1 MPVDPTPTS
10 ADPAPTSAD
19 RAAGAAGPAPV
30 SAPTCADPARAFGDA
45 DLAATCADTARA
57 SGGADPASTPVG
69 PARAFSGADPAA
81 TCADPASAP
90 VGPARA
96 FSRADPVPT
105 STGPAPARTA
115 STPPPPPVRFW
126 PVEDLPALAPDPFL
140 DVLSREEPVA
150 RIRLRYGEGC
160 AWLVTR
166 YEDVRFVTSDPRFS
180 REQVVGRAVTT
191 MRPVPVASQTAGL
204 QYVDPPRHTRL
215 RRVVARAF
223 TGRSMR
229 RLRPLAERRAAGL
242 LDGMERAGAP
252 ADLMEHLHGP
262 FPIAVLH
269 DFLGV
274 EEKDWH
280 RWAATGE
287 ALLSAGAESEERA
300 KEAARTTRARIT
312 ELLRRRREEPRDD
325 LAGVLAAAAAAGEI
339 TDDEAISLATAVQV
353 SGGHAVRNNSGSM
366 MYALLT
372 HPGHLERLRREPELL
387 PRAVEELFRYVPHR
401 NGVGIP
407 RVATEDVEVGGRLIR
422 AGDVVYNAYLAAN
435 RDPEVFPDPDALD
448 FDRDNLAHVAF
459 GHGPHHCL
467 AAVMARM
474 EAEVMIG
481 AVLARFPGIRLAVP
495 PEEVEFQRQ
504 GLIRGPRT
512 LPVTW

>member
-1 MPVDPTPTS
+1 MPL
-10 ADPAPTSAD
+10 DPAPPPAD
-19 RAAGAAGPAPV
+19 RAAPVRTHGP
-30 SAPTCADPARAFGDA
+30 PA
-45 DLAATCADTARA
+45 
-57 SGGADPASTPVG
+57 
-69 PARAFSGADPAA
+69 
-81 TCADPASAP
+81 
-90 VGPARA
+90 
-96 FSRADPVPT
+96 
-105 STGPAPARTA
+105 
-115 STPPPPPVRFW
+115 PPVRFW
-126 PVEDLPALAPDPFL
+126 PVDDLPALDPDPFL
-140 DVLSREEPVA
+140 DELLSEEPVA
-150 RIRLRYGEGC
+150 RIRLPYGAGW

-180 REQVVGRAVTT
+180 RAQVVGRDVTA

-204 QYVDPPRHTRL
+204 QYVDPPRHALL

-223 TGRSMR
+223 TGGSMR
-229 RLRPLAERRAAGL
+229 RLRPLAERRAAEL
-242 LDGMERAGAP
+242 LDGMARAGAP

-262 FPIAVLH
+262 FPIAVLR

-274 EEKDWH
+274 AEKDWH
-280 RWAATGE
+280 HWAGAGE
-287 ALLSAGAESEERA
+287 ALLSAGAGSAERA
-300 KEAARTTRARIT
+300 QEAAGATRARIAA
-312 ELLRRRREEPRDD
+312 LLHSRRAEPRED
-325 LAGVLAAAAAAGEI
+325 LAGVLARAAATGEI
-339 TDDEAISLATAVQV
+339 TDDEAVSLAMAVQV

-372 HPGHLERLRREPELL
+372 HPEQLDRLRSEPELL

-407 RVATEDVEVGGRLIR
+407 RVATEDVEVRGRLIR

-435 RDPEVFPDPDALD
+435 RDPGVFPGPGTLD
-448 FDRDNLAHVAF
+448 LDREGAAHMAF

-481 AVLARFPGIRLAVP
+481 SVLARFPGIRLAVP

>member
-1 MPVDPTPTS
+1 MPL
-10 ADPAPTSAD
+10 DPAPTTPSASTTPSS
-19 RAAGAAGPAPV
+19 AAAPAPP
-30 SAPTCADPARAFGDA
+30 S
-45 DLAATCADTARA
+45 
-57 SGGADPASTPVG
+57 
-69 PARAFSGADPAA
+69 
-81 TCADPASAP
+81 PASAP
-90 VGPARA
+90 A
-96 FSRADPVPT
+96 
-105 STGPAPARTA
+105 
-115 STPPPPPVRFW
+115 PPVRFW
-126 PVEDLPALAPDPFL
+126 PVEDLPALDPDPLL
-140 DVLSREEPVA
+140 DELLREEPVA
-150 RIRLRYGEGC
+150 RIRLPYGSGH

-180 REQVVGRAVTT
+180 REQVVGRDVTA
-191 MRPVPVASQTAGL
+191 MRPVPVASRTAGL
-204 QYVDPPRHTRL
+204 QYIDPPRHTRL

-229 RLRPLAERRAAGL
+229 RLRPIAERRAAEL

-262 FPIAVLH
+262 FPIALIR
-269 DFLGV
+269 DLLGV
-274 EEKDWH
+274 DEKDWH
-280 RWAATGE
+280 RWAETGE
-287 ALLSAGAESEERA
+287 ALLSAGADSEERA
-300 KEAARTTRARIT
+300 REAARTTRARIT
-312 ELLRRRREEPRDD
+312 ELLRQRRTGPRDD
-325 LAGVLAAAAAAGEI
+325 LAGVLAQAAAAGET
-339 TDDEAISLATAVQV
+339 TDDEAVSLAIAVQV

-372 HPGHLERLRREPELL
+372 HPAQLDRLRREPELL
-387 PRAVEELFRYVPHR
+387 PQAVEELFRYVPHR

-407 RVATEDVEVGGRLIR
+407 RIATEDVEVGGRLIR

-448 FDRDNLAHVAF
+448 FDRQGAAHVAF

-474 EAEVMIG
+474 EAEVVIG
-481 AVLARFPGIRLAVP
+481 SVLARFPGIRLAVP
-495 PEEVEFQRQ
+495 PERVEFQRQ

>member
-1 MPVDPTPTS
+1 MPL
-10 ADPAPTSAD
+10 DPAASPAD
-19 RAAGAAGPAPV
+19 R
-30 SAPTCADPARAFGDA
+30 SASP
-45 DLAATCADTARA
+45 
-57 SGGADPASTPVG
+57 
-69 PARAFSGADPAA
+69 ADPAA
-81 TCADPASAP
+81 SPADRSAAPADPAASPADRSAAP
-90 VGPARA
+90 AGPAASPAGRSA
-96 FSRADPVPT
+96 APADPAASPAGR
-105 STGPAPARTA
+105 SASPADRSAAPADRSA
-115 STPPPPPVRFW
+115 LPADRSAAAPLPPVRFW
-126 PVEDLPALAPDPFL
+126 AVGDLPALDPDPLL
-140 DVLSREEPVA
+140 DELLRSEPVS
-150 RIRLRYGEGC
+150 RIRLPYGTGH

-180 REQVVGRAVTT
+180 REEVVGRDVTT
-191 MRPVPVASQTAGL
+191 MRPVPVASQTAGV
-204 QYVDPPRHTRL
+204 QYVDPPRHTVL

-223 TGRSMR
+223 TGRSMQ
-229 RLRPLAERRAAGL
+229 RLRPLAERRAAAL
-242 LDGMERAGAP
+242 LDGMRRAGAP

-262 FPIAVLH
+262 FPLAVLR

-274 EEKDWH
+274 DERDWH
-280 RWAATGE
+280 RWAETGE
-287 ALLSAGAESEERA
+287 ALLSAGAESGERA
-300 KEAARTTRARIT
+300 AAAARATRAHIA
-312 ELLRRRREEPRDD
+312 ELLRRRREEPRED
-325 LAGVLAAAAAAGEI
+325 LAGVLARAAEAGEI

-372 HPGHLERLRREPELL
+372 HPRHLERLRREPELL

-407 RVATEDVEVGGRLIR
+407 RVATEDVRVGGRLIR

-435 RDPEVFPDPDALD
+435 RDPEVFPDPDTLD
-448 FDRDNLAHVAF
+448 FDRAGAAHLAF

-481 AVLARFPGIRLAVP
+481 AVLTRFPGIRLAVP
-495 PEEVEFQRQ
+495 PEEVEFQRR

-512 LPVTW
+512 LPVAW

>member
-1 MPVDPTPTS
+1 MRLDPTPTPY
-10 ADPAPTSAD
+10 DPALTP
-19 RAAGAAGPAPV
+19 AGPAP
-30 SAPTCADPARAFGDA
+30 
-45 DLAATCADTARA
+45 A
-57 SGGADPASTPVG
+57 S
-69 PARAFSGADPAA
+69 
-81 TCADPASAP
+81 
-90 VGPARA
+90 
-96 FSRADPVPT
+96 ADPVPDLVA
-105 STGPAPARTA
+105 APP
-115 STPPPPPVRFW
+115 PPPPPVRFW
-126 PVEDLPALAPDPFL
+126 PVDDLPALAPDPLL
-140 DVLSREEPVA
+140 DVLLREEPVA
-150 RIRLRYGEGC
+150 RIRLPYGEGC

-166 YEDVRFVTSDPRFS
+166 YDDVRFVTSDPRFS
-180 REQVVGRAVTT
+180 RERVAGRTVTT

-242 LDGMERAGAP
+242 LAGMERAGAP

-262 FPIAVLH
+262 FPIAVLR

-274 EEKDWH
+274 EEEDWH
-280 RWAATGE
+280 RWAVTGE
-287 ALLSAGAESEERA
+287 ALLSASAGADAEERA
-300 KEAARTTRARIT
+300 REAALITRARIT
-312 ELLRRRREEPRDD
+312 ELLHRRREDPRDD
-325 LAGVLAAAAAAGEI
+325 LAGVLARAAEAGEI
-339 TDDEAISLATAVQV
+339 TDDEAMSLAIAVQV

-372 HPGHLERLRREPELL
+372 HPGHLDRLRREPELL

-407 RVATEDVEVGGRLIR
+407 RVATEDVAVGGRLIR

-448 FDRDNLAHVAF
+448 FDRDNPAHLAF

-481 AVLARFPGIRLAVP
+481 AVLTRFPGIRLAVP
-495 PEEVEFQRQ
+495 PEEVEFQTQ
-504 GLIRGPRT
+504 GLIRGPRA

>member
-1 MPVDPTPTS
+1 MPL
-10 ADPAPTSAD
+10 DPAPV
-19 RAAGAAGPAPV
+19 P
-30 SAPTCADPARAFGDA
+30 
-45 DLAATCADTARA
+45 
-57 SGGADPASTPVG
+57 
-69 PARAFSGADPAA
+69 PAA
-81 TCADPASAP
+81 PS
-90 VGPARA
+90 
-96 FSRADPVPT
+96 
-105 STGPAPARTA
+105 
-115 STPPPPPVRFW
+115 PPRVRFW
-126 PVEDLPALAPDPFL
+126 PVDDLPALDPDPFL
-140 DVLSREEPVA
+140 DEVLRDEPVT
-150 RIRLRYGEGC
+150 RIRLPHGEGH
-160 AWLVTR
+160 AWLITR

-180 REQVVGRAVTT
+180 REQVVGRDVTS
-191 MRPVPVASQTAGL
+191 MRPAPVASQTAGL
-204 QYVDPPRHTRL
+204 QYIDPPRHNRL

-223 TGRSMR
+223 TGRSMQ
-229 RLRPLAERRAAGL
+229 RLRPLAERRAAEL

-262 FPIAVLH
+262 FPIAVIR

-280 RWAATGE
+280 RWAETGE
-287 ALLSAGAESEERA
+287 ALLSAGAESKERA
-300 KEAARTTRARIT
+300 AQVARDNRARIA
-312 ELLRRRREEPRDD
+312 ELLRRRGAEPRED
-325 LAGVLAAAAAAGEI
+325 LAGVLAQAVTAGEI

-372 HPGHLERLRREPELL
+372 HPGHLARLRREPELL
-387 PRAVEELFRYVPHR
+387 PRAVDELLRYVPHR

-407 RVATEDVEVGGRLIR
+407 RVAVEDVTVGGQLIR
-422 AGDVVYNAYLAAN
+422 AGEVVYNAYVAAN

-448 FDRDNLAHVAF
+448 FDRENRAHLAF

-474 EAEVMIG
+474 EAEVVIG
-481 AVLARFPGIRLAVP
+481 AVLTRFPGIRLAVP

>member
-1 MPVDPTPTS
+1 MPLDSAPPP
-10 ADPAPTSAD
+10 ADPATPGRTLGPPTPGRTLGPPTPG
-19 RAAGAAGPAPV
+19 RALGP
-30 SAPTCADPARAFGDA
+30 PA
-45 DLAATCADTARA
+45 
-57 SGGADPASTPVG
+57 
-69 PARAFSGADPAA
+69 
-81 TCADPASAP
+81 
-90 VGPARA
+90 
-96 FSRADPVPT
+96 
-105 STGPAPARTA
+105 
-115 STPPPPPVRFW
+115 PPVRFW
-126 PVEDLPALAPDPFL
+126 PVDDLPALDPDPFL
-140 DVLSREEPVA
+140 DELLSEEPVA
-150 RIRLRYGEGC
+150 RIRLPHGQGW

-166 YEDVRFVTSDPRFS
+166 YDDVRFVTSDPRFS
-180 REQVVGRAVTT
+180 RAQVVGRDVTA

-204 QYVDPPRHTRL
+204 QYIDPPRHTLL

-223 TGRSMR
+223 TGESMR
-229 RLRPLAERRAAGL
+229 RLRPSAERRAAEL
-242 LDGMERAGAP
+242 LDGMARAGAP

-262 FPIAVLH
+262 FPIAVIR

-274 EEKDWH
+274 PEKDWH

-287 ALLSAGAESEERA
+287 ALLSAGAESGERA
-300 KEAARTTRARIT
+300 REAARATRAGIT
-312 ELLRRRREEPRDD
+312 ELLRTRRAEPRDD
-325 LAGVLAAAAAAGEI
+325 LAGVLAQAVVTGEI
-339 TDDEAISLATAVQV
+339 TEDEAISLAIAVQV

-372 HPGHLERLRREPELL
+372 HPGHLDRLRRDPELL

-407 RVATEDVEVGGRLIR
+407 RIATEDVQVRGRLIR

-435 RDPEVFPDPDALD
+435 RDPGVFPAPDALD
-448 FDRDNLAHVAF
+448 FDREGASPVAF

-474 EAEVMIG
+474 EAEIMISS
-481 AVLARFPGIRLAVP
+481 VLTRFPGIRLAVP
-495 PEEVEFQRQ
+495 PREVEFQRR